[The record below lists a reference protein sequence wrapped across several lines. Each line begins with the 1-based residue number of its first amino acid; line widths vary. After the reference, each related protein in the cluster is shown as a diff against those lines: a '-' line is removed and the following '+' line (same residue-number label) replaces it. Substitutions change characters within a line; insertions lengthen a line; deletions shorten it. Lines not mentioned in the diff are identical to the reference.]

1 MHKHLYYGDDK
12 APVGGIDPVIYE
24 ALGLSDEVLEQIQEQ
39 VRKKVAEASQLYGMV
54 AA

>member
-1 MHKHLYYGDDK
+1 MDAHGEIF
-12 APVGGIDPVIYE
+12 VNRRGIDPVIYE
-24 ALGLSDEVLEQIQEQ
+24 ALGLSEEVLEQIQEQ